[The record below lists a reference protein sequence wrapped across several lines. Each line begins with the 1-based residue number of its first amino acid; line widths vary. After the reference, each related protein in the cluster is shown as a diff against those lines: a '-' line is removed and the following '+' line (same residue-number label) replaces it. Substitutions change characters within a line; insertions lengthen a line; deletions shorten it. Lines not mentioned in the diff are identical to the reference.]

1 MDYSIYEIS
10 NINYG
15 GSERKIG
22 IKIEN
27 EYYMI
32 KFQKKTA
39 FGKRNNHIS
48 EYLGSQIFN
57 MLGVNAQETI
67 LGTFKDENVVV
78 CKDFNI
84 DGYQFVPFIDVGE
97 STIEEDKEKYQY
109 SYEDI
114 MSLLLLNKKITNV
127 EDVVS
132 SFWEIYI
139 IDALLGNF
147 DRHGNNWGFLKKNNK
162 YEMAP
167 VFDNG
172 SCLFP
177 NMINEDE
184 MIYIMNSKEETAKR
198 VYSFPTSQIK
208 LNGKKSSYYDVINS
222 LVYKECNE
230 ALIKIFK
237 RINIKDIF
245 NLIDDFKSI
254 SEVHK
259 SFYKYMLNER
269 YEKIIKESYNKL
281 EKVMGNEK

>member
-57 MLGVNAQETI
+57 MLGVTAQETI

-84 DGYQFVPFIDVGE
+84 DGYQFVPFNDVGE

-245 NLIDDFKSI
+245 NLIDDIKSI

-269 YEKIIKESYNKL
+269 YEK
-281 EKVMGNEK
+281 

>member
-84 DGYQFVPFIDVGE
+84 DGYQFVPFNDVGE

-114 MSLLLLNKKITNV
+114 MSLLQLNKKITNV

-184 MIYIMNSKEETAKR
+184 MIYIMNSKEETDKR
-198 VYSFPTSQIK
+198 IYSFPTSQIK

-237 RINIKDIF
+237 RINLKEIF
-245 NLIDDFKSI
+245 NLIDDIKSI

>member
-84 DGYQFVPFIDVGE
+84 DGYQFVPFNDVGE

-114 MSLLLLNKKITNV
+114 MSLLQLNKKITNV

-172 SCLFP
+172 SCLFS

-237 RINIKDIF
+237 RINLKEIF
-245 NLIDDFKSI
+245 NLIDDIKSI

>member
-84 DGYQFVPFIDVGE
+84 DGYQFVPFNDVGE

-114 MSLLLLNKKITNV
+114 MSLLQLNKKITNV

-132 SFWEIYI
+132 SFWDIYI
-139 IDALLGNF
+139 IDALLDNF

-184 MIYIMNSKEETAKR
+184 MIYIMNSKEETDKR

-245 NLIDDFKSI
+245 NLIDDIKSI

>member
-84 DGYQFVPFIDVGE
+84 DGYQFVPFNDVGE

-184 MIYIMNSKEETAKR
+184 MIYIMNSKEETDKR

-237 RINIKDIF
+237 RIKLKEIF
-245 NLIDDFKSI
+245 NLIDDIKSI
-254 SEVHK
+254 SKVHK
-259 SFYKYMLNER
+259 DFYKYMLNER

>member
-84 DGYQFVPFIDVGE
+84 DGYQFVPFNDVGE

-139 IDALLGNF
+139 IDALLDNF

-237 RINIKDIF
+237 RINLKEIF
-245 NLIDDFKSI
+245 NLIDDIKSI

>member
-1 MDYSIYEIS
+1 MDYSIYELS

-22 IKIEN
+22 IFIN
-27 EYYMI
+27 GVPYMI

-48 EYLGSQIFN
+48 EYLGSSIFRL
-57 MLGVNAQETI
+57 LGLNCQMVF

-84 DGYQFVPFIDVGE
+84 DGYQFVPFNDVGE

-184 MIYIMNSKEETAKR
+184 MLYIMNSKEETDKR
-198 VYSFPTSQIK
+198 VYSFPASQIK

-237 RINIKDIF
+237 RINLKEIF
-245 NLIDDFKSI
+245 NLIDDIKSI

>member
-1 MDYSIYEIS
+1 
-10 NINYG
+10 
-15 GSERKIG
+15 
-22 IKIEN
+22 
-27 EYYMI
+27 
-32 KFQKKTA
+32 
-39 FGKRNNHIS
+39 
-48 EYLGSQIFN
+48 
-57 MLGVNAQETI
+57 
-67 LGTFKDENVVV
+67 
-78 CKDFNI
+78 
-84 DGYQFVPFIDVGE
+84 
-97 STIEEDKEKYQY
+97 
-109 SYEDI
+109 

-127 EDVVS
+127 EEVVS

-177 NMINEDE
+177 NMTNEDE
-184 MIYIMNSKEETAKR
+184 MIYIMNSKEETDKR
-198 VYSFPTSQIK
+198 IYSFPTSQIK

-222 LVYKECNE
+222 LIYKECNE

-245 NLIDDFKSI
+245 NLIDDIKSI

-259 SFYKYMLNER
+259 SFYKYILNER

>member
-84 DGYQFVPFIDVGE
+84 DGYQFVPFNDVGE

-139 IDALLGNF
+139 IYALLDNF
-147 DRHGNNWGFLKKNNK
+147 DRHGTNWGF
-162 YEMAP
+162 
-167 VFDNG
+167 V
-172 SCLFP
+172 
-177 NMINEDE
+177 
-184 MIYIMNSKEETAKR
+184 
-198 VYSFPTSQIK
+198 
-208 LNGKKSSYYDVINS
+208 
-222 LVYKECNE
+222 
-230 ALIKIFK
+230 
-237 RINIKDIF
+237 
-245 NLIDDFKSI
+245 
-254 SEVHK
+254 
-259 SFYKYMLNER
+259 
-269 YEKIIKESYNKL
+269 
-281 EKVMGNEK
+281 

>member
-57 MLGVNAQETI
+57 MLGVTAQETI

-84 DGYQFVPFIDVGE
+84 DGYQFVPFNDVGE

-237 RINIKDIF
+237 RINLKEIF
-245 NLIDDFKSI
+245 NLIDDIKSI

-259 SFYKYMLNER
+259 RFYKYMLNER

>member
-84 DGYQFVPFIDVGE
+84 DGYQFVPFNDVGE

-184 MIYIMNSKEETAKR
+184 MIYIMNSKEETDKR
-198 VYSFPTSQIK
+198 IYSFPTSQIK

-237 RINIKDIF
+237 RINLKEIF
-245 NLIDDFKSI
+245 NLIDDIKSI